1 MTAAEIDEQS
11 PLLAENGEVDG
22 DEGKPKA
29 LAPIVIPMTFG
40 IFLAAMDQTIVVS
53 SYAAIGS
60 ELEQL
65 QKTSW
70 IATGYML
77 TLTSFQPL
85 YGKLSDIFGRKSCLL
100 TAYCIFLVGSLLCG
114 LARTMDELIL
124 ARAIAGVGGA
134 GMSTVVSIIL
144 SDVVPLR
151 NRGTWQA
158 RHNQHR
164 FCTGSSVGA
173 PLGGLLADTIGWRW
187 AFLFQVPIAF
197 IAIVS
202 VSIALKLP
210 TSNSVDFVRKIK
222 RVDFSGAF
230 SLVTTIFFLLYG
242 LEHGGNV
249 SWSDRSTMGALVFS
263 GVAFVIFS
271 AIEMEWA
278 SEPFA
283 PKRIIVNR
291 ALIASYL
298 VNFFG
303 VAAAM
308 SMLFHLSL
316 YLQAVQGKSPSEA
329 GLWFIPSVIGGVV
342 GSLAGGLIMQA
353 TGKFYWITVISYVM
367 QFAGTLVVAL
377 WSGVVGTSLGLIITG
392 LVVASIGNGCGITTS
407 LISLIAN
414 AGNADQAIATAV
426 SYLFRSLGSVVGLSI
441 GSTLKRLTGSD
452 ADIDEIIRNVRSS
465 LSYISTLPAE
475 MRAAVQDSYE
485 QAIHACFWFTVGM
498 ALCALAA
505 SLFIKEKPLGGSKDV
520 PGTPTEETN

>member
-1 MTAAEIDEQS
+1 
-11 PLLAENGEVDG
+11 
-22 DEGKPKA
+22 
-29 LAPIVIPMTFG
+29 
-40 IFLAAMDQTIVVS
+40 
-53 SYAAIGS
+53 
-60 ELEQL
+60 
-65 QKTSW
+65 
-70 IATGYML
+70 
-77 TLTSFQPL
+77 
-85 YGKLSDIFGRKSCLL
+85 
-100 TAYCIFLVGSLLCG
+100 
-114 LARTMDELIL
+114 
-124 ARAIAGVGGA
+124 
-134 GMSTVVSIIL
+134 
-144 SDVVPLR
+144 
-151 NRGTWQA
+151 
-158 RHNQHR
+158 
-164 FCTGSSVGA
+164 
-173 PLGGLLADTIGWRW
+173 
-187 AFLFQVPIAF
+187 
-197 IAIVS
+197 
-202 VSIALKLP
+202 
-210 TSNSVDFVRKIK
+210 
-222 RVDFSGAF
+222 
-230 SLVTTIFFLLYG
+230 
-242 LEHGGNV
+242 
-249 SWSDRSTMGALVFS
+249 MGALVFS

-441 GSTLKRLTGSD
+441 GSTLVQDTLRSALRKRLTGSD
-452 ADIDEIIRNVRSS
+452 ADIDE
-465 LSYISTLPAE
+465 
-475 MRAAVQDSYE
+475 VQDNL
-485 QAIHACFWFTVGM
+485 V
-498 ALCALAA
+498 
-505 SLFIKEKPLGGSKDV
+505 
-520 PGTPTEETN
+520 